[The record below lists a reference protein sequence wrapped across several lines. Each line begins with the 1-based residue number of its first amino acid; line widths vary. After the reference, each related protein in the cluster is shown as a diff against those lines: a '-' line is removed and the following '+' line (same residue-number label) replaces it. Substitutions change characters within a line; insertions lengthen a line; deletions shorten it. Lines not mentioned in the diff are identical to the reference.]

1 MSDKLDLVST
11 YLIKLF
17 RHKELVAAAYHQGV
31 VAKGDDRYDGR
42 GLYELHQVR
51 TLVPYAQDTYR
62 LGSSLAKH
70 LDEVLQK
77 EQLYAAV
84 GANVGELAHRLPLL
98 ADAVARANL
107 EGRIDDADLYT
118 DQFDRGV
125 FELADSIS
133 GALQL
138 LRVMADN
145 KFSNV
150 STLAEKR
157 RQNEFYIERAKI
169 IGDALLLLQ
178 ANGLMEI
185 LEGVPNGERLIF
197 AYRSQLDDQLPEWRS
212 SLLDITAILKA
223 YLFRLRQVEPAARRF
238 RAFSLFLKR
247 TPDYVPPEIDEIAE
261 PPSWACKATG
271 YRLKS
276 SAVIS
281 SADNSE
287 ILVDIARSIP
297 SAKQQLI
304 PVPRIGRLEFD
315 LNSPAQEIVEIKAW
329 QTGLQDLLR
338 TVTQTPA
345 SVIEWKQDRPY
356 LASIPN
362 DIWLLCLLHEQSLKL
377 QRSRGIQFEDVV
389 VAGSPLSGCLSIRD
403 ILISRAPHDR

>member
-1 MSDKLDLVST
+1 V
-11 YLIKLF
+11 
-17 RHKELVAAAYHQGV
+17 
-31 VAKGDDRYDGR
+31 GD
-42 GLYELHQVR
+42 
-51 TLVPYAQDTYR
+51 
-62 LGSSLAKH
+62 
-70 LDEVLQK
+70 
-77 EQLYAAV
+77 
-84 GANVGELAHRLPLL
+84 LAHRLPLL

-223 YLFRLRQVEPAARRF
+223 
-238 RAFSLFLKR
+238 
-247 TPDYVPPEIDEIAE
+247 
-261 PPSWACKATG
+261 
-271 YRLKS
+271 
-276 SAVIS
+276 
-281 SADNSE
+281 
-287 ILVDIARSIP
+287 
-297 SAKQQLI
+297 
-304 PVPRIGRLEFD
+304 
-315 LNSPAQEIVEIKAW
+315 
-329 QTGLQDLLR
+329 
-338 TVTQTPA
+338 
-345 SVIEWKQDRPY
+345 
-356 LASIPN
+356 
-362 DIWLLCLLHEQSLKL
+362 
-377 QRSRGIQFEDVV
+377 
-389 VAGSPLSGCLSIRD
+389 
-403 ILISRAPHDR
+403 

>member
-1 MSDKLDLVST
+1 MSDKLDLVT
-11 YLIKLF
+11 AYLSKLF
-17 RHKELVAAAYHQGV
+17 KHKELVAAAYHQGV

-42 GLYELHQVR
+42 GLYELHQAR

-70 LDEVLQK
+70 FDEVLQK

-84 GANVGELAHRLPLL
+84 GANVGDLAHRLPLL

-169 IGDALLLLQ
+169 IGDALLLL
-178 ANGLMEI
+178 
-185 LEGVPNGERLIF
+185 
-197 AYRSQLDDQLPEWRS
+197 
-212 SLLDITAILKA
+212 
-223 YLFRLRQVEPAARRF
+223 
-238 RAFSLFLKR
+238 
-247 TPDYVPPEIDEIAE
+247 
-261 PPSWACKATG
+261 
-271 YRLKS
+271 
-276 SAVIS
+276 
-281 SADNSE
+281 
-287 ILVDIARSIP
+287 
-297 SAKQQLI
+297 
-304 PVPRIGRLEFD
+304 
-315 LNSPAQEIVEIKAW
+315 
-329 QTGLQDLLR
+329 
-338 TVTQTPA
+338 
-345 SVIEWKQDRPY
+345 
-356 LASIPN
+356 
-362 DIWLLCLLHEQSLKL
+362 
-377 QRSRGIQFEDVV
+377 
-389 VAGSPLSGCLSIRD
+389 
-403 ILISRAPHDR
+403 

>member
-1 MSDKLDLVST
+1 MSDKLDLVT
-11 YLIKLF
+11 AYLSKLF
-17 RHKELVAAAYHQGV
+17 KHKELVAAAYHQGV

-42 GLYELHQVR
+42 GLYELHQAR

-70 LDEVLQK
+70 FDEVLQK

-84 GANVGELAHRLPLL
+84 GANVGDLAHRLPLL

-238 RAFSLFLKR
+238 RAFALFLKR

-261 PPSWACKATG
+261 PPSWASKAAG
-271 YRLKS
+271 YCLKS
-276 SAVIS
+276 SAVVT
-281 SADNSE
+281 SAENSE
-287 ILVDIARSIP
+287 ILVDIARSILP
-297 SAKQQLI
+297 AKQQLI
-304 PVPRIGRLEFD
+304 PVPRVGRLELD
-315 LNSPAQEIVEIKAW
+315 LNPPAEDVVEIKPW
-329 QTGLQDLLR
+329 QTGLQELLR
-338 TVTQTPA
+338 TATQAPA
-345 SVIEWKQDRPY
+345 SVIEWKRNRPY
-356 LASIPN
+356 LAAVPN
-362 DIWLLCLLHEQSLKL
+362 DIWLLCILHEQSLKL
-377 QRSRGIQFEDVV
+377 QRSKGIQFEDVIE
-389 VAGSPLSGCLSIRD
+389 AGPFLSGCLSIRD
-403 ILISRAPHDR
+403 ILISRATP